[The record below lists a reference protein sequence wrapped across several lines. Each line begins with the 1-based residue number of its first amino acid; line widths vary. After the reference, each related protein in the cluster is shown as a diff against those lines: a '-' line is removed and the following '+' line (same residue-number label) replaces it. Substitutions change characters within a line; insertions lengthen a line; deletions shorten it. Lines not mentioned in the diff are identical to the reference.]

1 MGFFTFERLKRL
13 LIIETFYFVMFL
25 LFIWSF
31 RGIFILPIL
40 NIYYYILS
48 VFGFKINYVK
58 DDSDNIK
65 LPGAPQ
71 VF

>member
-1 MGFFTFERLKRL
+1 
-13 LIIETFYFVMFL
+13 MFL